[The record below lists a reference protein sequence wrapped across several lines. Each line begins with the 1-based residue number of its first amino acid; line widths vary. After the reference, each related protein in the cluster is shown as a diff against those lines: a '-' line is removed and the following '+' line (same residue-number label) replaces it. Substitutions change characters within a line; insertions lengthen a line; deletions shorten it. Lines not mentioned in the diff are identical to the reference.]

1 MRTIALIAAIIAIV
15 AAGAFVYFEKPEW
28 LGLTEGPAISEGGE
42 EGGPGIEAPGA
53 AELLPAFDIVRISE
67 DATAVIAGRAE
78 PGSTVTVLRDG
89 EALGTVEAD
98 GRGEWVLSIDK
109 PLAPGSSQLTLKS
122 ERPDG
127 SVATSVGEV
136 AITIPEGAGEAFA
149 VLLRPGE
156 PSIVLQGLQGDANR
170 LVTIETIDYDQD
182 GNVIISGRGVPGH
195 TARVYLDDT
204 MIGDALVGEDGRW
217 VLRPQAPI
225 EAGIYNLRAD
235 LLSPDGEVTER
246 AQVPFKRESVDR
258 LVFRDGR
265 VVIQPGN
272 TLWRVAREVYG
283 SGFSYSV
290 IYRANND
297 QIRDPDLIYPG
308 QIFSLPG
315 TVVEA
320 DDAE

>member
-1 MRTIALIAAIIAIV
+1 MRTILPIAAILAV
-15 AAGAFVYFEKPEW
+15 LAAALFVYFEKPEW
-28 LGLTEGPAISEGGE
+28 IGMGEQSSVTGPAIE
-42 EGGPGIEAPGA
+42 PGMDAPDA

-67 DATAVIAGRAE
+67 DATAVIAGRAQS
-78 PGSTVTVLRDG
+78 GSTVTILRDG
-89 EALGTVEAD
+89 KPIGEVVAEQS
-98 GRGEWVLSIDK
+98 GEWVLTIDT
-109 PLAPGSSQLTLKS
+109 PLAPGSSQLSLKS
-122 ERPDG
+122 VLPDG
-127 SVATSVGEV
+127 SVSMSVGEV

-156 PSIVLQGLQGDANR
+156 PSIVLQGLKGDAKR

-182 GNVIISGRGVPGH
+182 GNVIIAGRGIPGH
-195 TARVYLDDT
+195 TARVYLDNQPV
-204 MIGDALVGEDGRW
+204 GDALVDEDGRW
-217 VLRPQAPI
+217 VLRPEGEI
-225 EAGIYNLRAD
+225 SAGIYQLRAD
-235 LLSPDGEVTER
+235 LLTPEGKIAER

-283 SGFSYSV
+283 SGFSYTI
-290 IYRANND
+290 IYRANDD

-315 TVVEA
+315 EVIDA
-320 DDAE
+320 DAR